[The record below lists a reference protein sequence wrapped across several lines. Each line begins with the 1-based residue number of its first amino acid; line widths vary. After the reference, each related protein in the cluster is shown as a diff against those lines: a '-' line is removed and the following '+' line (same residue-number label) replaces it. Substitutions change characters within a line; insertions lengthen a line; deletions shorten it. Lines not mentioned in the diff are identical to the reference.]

1 MVVIQ
6 ANEGLLGWLEKEND
20 TSKAPYEPHVARSR
34 SVIFLY
40 REQSYKSTKNF
51 PLYVPVSK

>member
-6 ANEGLLGWLEKEND
+6 ANKGSLGWLEKEND

-34 SVIFLY
+34 LVIFLY
-40 REQSYKSTKNF
+40 REQSYKSAKI
-51 PLYVPVSK
+51 YVPVSK